1 MESVEDEVMRK
12 DERLANRTRTKRERE
27 TRIVGAAVNILYIT
41 NELGSHSLRRS
52 IPVFFLGGGEMT
64 GCVIFLQLFIQ
75 HQPHQLIN
83 PSSMDYYS

>member
-52 IPVFFLGGGEMT
+52 IPVFFFRGRGNDRLCYLLT
-64 GCVIFLQLFIQ
+64 AFYPTSAASA
-75 HQPHQLIN
+75 H
-83 PSSMDYYS
+83 